1 MSSEMMVGDREA
13 AGAIAG
19 MVETYG
25 RNLPGEGE
33 WVSGVCCGKKFSGSV
48 LSVQEGW
55 VMVELD
61 GGWIAVRPSDIHEP
75 LPGIPMDA
83 LAVDPNALD

>member
-1 MSSEMMVGDREA
+1 MSSNVMAGDREA

-19 MVETYG
+19 MIETYG

-48 LSVQEGW
+48 LSVQDGRII
-55 VMVELD
+55 VELD